1 MDQLGR
7 LDLRV
12 LLDLFLYF
20 DRPRVPGGTLIPVAM
35 AVEMGVAVKQN
46 AQLASM
52 WLGLVSIRG
61 VVRDVTT
68 LVSTVVLLPEGWNFF
83 CTISLALLLL
93 LTHVYWMKNCMHYC
107 YVKLFITLLLIG
119 VFLRLLIPACG
130 L

>member
-1 MDQLGR
+1 MYLA
-7 LDLRV
+7 V
-12 LLDLFLYF
+12 E
-20 DRPRVPGGTLIPVAM
+20 LIPVAM